1 VEELHRQ
8 LGGEVPE
15 GLSVLDA
22 EELATLADIIREA
35 RERQSEALHSATDR
49 ALDRVPALL
58 RGAVRRLLS

>member
-1 VEELHRQ
+1 MEDLRRQ

-15 GLSVLDA
+15 GLSVLEAD
-22 EELATLADIIREA
+22 ELAALAEVVREA
-35 RERQSEALHSATDR
+35 RERQSEALQSATDR